1 MGLFG
6 SRRKSEAKPAGS
18 SGKKSKK
25 LTKQPPPEFA
35 PPPEYL
41 LQDYN
46 KLAPSLSSAPS
57 RYSASEYSYEP
68 SSRKNSKF
76 TAQFGPEFKTL
87 SERQEEFN
95 SSAIDK
101 DTGERKDLTVLM
113 HGLQHRESDE
123 SILYTED
130 ALARRKPGEPAVA
143 SLPSGLWQ
151 RISSLLSPR
160 DAASLA
166 YASKTLLWRLGY
178 DPWDALALPENYQD
192 RVEFLNS
199 LQSTLPRHL
208 FCFICAKYHLRI
220 QPGLESL
227 KATNVLNPLFDCPN
241 AQVATLIPPR
251 TRITPGR
258 TLPFTFVQLVLRA
271 HRYGPEHGIPIDRI
285 TRRWKEPDTEWS
297 HTSRF
302 CVYNNHLLMRV
313 VSTSFAGPNQTAS
326 SMRHLLYS
334 REDYTPYF
342 SMCAHWQ
349 DGELMTVCKCALG
362 HIPKLRER
370 IGTENV
376 RFIAARPQVVTLC
389 EFCRPMR
396 RCPEC
401 PTEYL
406 VELRLVEDKNDNF
419 ARFKQAIVVT
429 RWADLGDG
437 STPMGSKEWAAINGI
452 NTTPYNSFIEIGRRA
467 VSGCFEST
475 IGGDHAPG
483 QRLLSLNPKNEKK
496 GEEGNDWY

>member
-35 PPPEYL
+35 PR
-41 LQDYN
+41 
-46 KLAPSLSSAPS
+46 PSICCKTTTNSLRLYP
-57 RYSASEYSYEP
+57 
-68 SSRKNSKF
+68 NSKF

-251 TRITPGR
+251 TRITPDAPSPSP
-258 TLPFTFVQLVLRA
+258 L
-271 HRYGPEHGIPIDRI
+271 I